1 MDLILNKII
10 INFEYQINDHNKW
23 ISYNKWQFDY
33 DNSNDRN
40 QYMIIKEFIKNSG
53 KITIDLKNKK
63 EIELLNSDVIDG
75 HYLEEPLWSFVKNPK
90 DMVAICKANV
100 KFLKNYRTLIKE
112 NDLLEIINFFCDKNN
127 YNELKSLMI
136 GLPNVYSSYGM
147 IIKKLINHKM
157 FNFSDI
163 NKLCID
169 KNDAIS
175 LLHFIYQEK
184 GSDYFLDIVFKNHK
198 LIDGYIDNLIRFFK
212 GKNINDFGT
221 ISDEL
226 EDVIIDTVPSKC
238 DFFIDHI
245 NLSSNNKNKYHLYK
259 MRSIF
264 LSSPKEFMKI
274 YSLAEKNHF
283 NSLYESSHLLEQD
296 LFSLTNTEFF
306 NLWKLSMANDSMK
319 VQNFE
324 LLI

>member
-40 QYMIIKEFIKNSG
+40 QYMIIKEFIKNSDT
-53 KITIDLKNKK
+53 ITIDLKNKK
-63 EIELLNSDVIDG
+63 DIELLNSNVIDG
-75 HYLEEPLWSFVKNPK
+75 HYLEEPLWTFVKNPK
-90 DMVAICKANV
+90 DMVAISKANV

-112 NDLLEIINFFCDKNN
+112 NDLLEIINFYCDKNN

-136 GLPNVYSSYGM
+136 DLPNVYSSYGM

-163 NKLCID
+163 YKLCD
-169 KNDAIS
+169 KSDAVS
-175 LLHFIYQEK
+175 FLYFIYQEK

-198 LIDGYIDNLIRFFK
+198 LIEVYLDYLIHFLK
-212 GKNINDFGT
+212 GKKINDFGS
-221 ISDEL
+221 ISNEL
-226 EDVIIDTVPSKC
+226 EEMILETVPSKF
-238 DFFIDHI
+238 DFFIDNI
-245 NLSSNNKNKYHLYK
+245 TLSSSNQYKYHLYK

-264 LSSPKEFMKI
+264 LSSPEEFMKI
-274 YSLAEKNHF
+274 YSLSDKNNF
-283 NSLYESSHLLEQD
+283 NSLYESLKILEQD
-296 LFSLTNTEFF
+296 LFSLSNTEFF
-306 NLWKLSMANDSMK
+306 NLWKLSIENDSMK